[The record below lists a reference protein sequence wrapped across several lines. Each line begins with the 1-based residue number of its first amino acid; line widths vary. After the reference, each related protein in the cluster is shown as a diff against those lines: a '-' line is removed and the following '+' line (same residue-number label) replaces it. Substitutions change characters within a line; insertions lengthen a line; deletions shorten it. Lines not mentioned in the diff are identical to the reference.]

1 VPQYIFVYRT
11 TQASPTVPMDEVV
24 AAWSGWFDSHGPT
37 VVDPGV
43 PVFERASVGDVGPS
57 TALGGY
63 SVVNAADLESA
74 IELARTSPALRF
86 GGGVEVGVL
95 AALPPEHGARR
106 LSEERAVQA

>member
-1 VPQYIFVYRT
+1 MPHYIFVYRS
-11 TQASPTVPMDEVV
+11 ARGDPTVPMDEVQ

-37 VVDPGV
+37 IVDPGL
-43 PVFERASVGDVGPS
+43 PVFERASVGNVGPS

-63 SVVNAADLESA
+63 SIVNAADREGA
-74 IELARTSPALRF
+74 IELAGTPPSLRF

-106 LSEERAVQA
+106 LSEEIRRRI